1 MRIYVCVKH
10 VPDTAA
16 RITILGKNRI
26 DERVTFIMNPY
37 DENAIEEAARIKNDT
52 SDAEV
57 IAVTLGSQAAEAT
70 LQSALAMGA
79 DRGILIKTEDH
90 PDSMVTAAALKAAIE
105 SDGQPGLIL
114 TGKESIDSEGFQ
126 TMYRL
131 AAGFSIPAASNVVSF
146 SLESDSA
153 VVECEMEGGSRE
165 VIEMSLPCVIGAGKS
180 LNKPNYPTLPDI
192 MKARKK
198 EIKHVDLKDLG
209 FGKPTGRVEALGIK
223 PAVEDRQPKE
233 ITGTP
238 DEVAVKIVAPGC
250 GYDTEIRLFDLT
262 VFGFYQNSDFLHG
275 LNTILL
281 TNNL

>member
-1 MRIYVCVKH
+1 MQIYVCVKH

-37 DENAIEEAARIKNDT
+37 DENAIEAAARIKRET
-52 SDAEV
+52 GDAEI

-79 DRGILIKTEDH
+79 DRGILIKTEDP

-105 SDGQPGLIL
+105 SDGKPGLVL

-131 AAGFSIPAASNVVSF
+131 AAGFVISAASNVVSF
-146 SLESDSA
+146 SLGPA
-153 VVECEMEGGSRE
+153 GVVVECEMEGGSRE

-180 LNKPNYPTLPDI
+180 LNKPTYPTLPAI

-198 EIKHVDLKDLG
+198 EIKQIDMKDLG
-209 FGKPTGRVEALGIK
+209 FERPAGRVEILDLK
-223 PAVEDRQPKE
+223 PAVEKRQPAE
-233 ITGTP
+233 IAGTP
-238 DEVAVKIVAPGC
+238 DEVAVEIV
-250 GYDTEIRLFDLT
+250 R
-262 VFGFYQNSDFLHG
+262 
-275 LNTILL
+275 ILKEEARVVPA
-281 TNNL
+281 

>member
-1 MRIYVCVKH
+1 MKIYVCVKH

-146 SLESDSA
+146 SLESDS
-153 VVECEMEGGSRE
+153 
-165 VIEMSLPCVIGAGKS
+165 GKLS
-180 LNKPNYPTLPDI
+180 KC
-192 MKARKK
+192 RC
-198 EIKHVDLKDLG
+198 
-209 FGKPTGRVEALGIK
+209 
-223 PAVEDRQPKE
+223 PA
-233 ITGTP
+233 
-238 DEVAVKIVAPGC
+238 
-250 GYDTEIRLFDLT
+250 
-262 VFGFYQNSDFLHG
+262 
-275 LNTILL
+275 
-281 TNNL
+281 

>member
-16 RITILGKNRI
+16 RITILGDNRI

-37 DENAIEEAARIKNDT
+37 DENAIEEAARIKNQT

-79 DRGILIKTEDH
+79 DRGIFIKTEDH

-105 SDGQPGLIL
+105 SDGQPGLIF
-114 TGKESIDSEGFQ
+114 TGKESIDSEGLQ

-131 AAGFSIPAASNVVSF
+131 AAGFNIPAASNVVSF

-198 EIKHVDLKDLG
+198 EIKQVDLKDLG
-209 FGKPTGRVEALGIK
+209 FEKPTGRVEALELK

-238 DEVAVKIVAPGC
+238 DEVAV
-250 GYDTEIRLFDLT
+250 DL
-262 VFGFYQNSDFLHG
+262 VR
-275 LNTILL
+275 ILKEEVRVVPA
-281 TNNL
+281 

>member
-1 MRIYVCVKH
+1 MQIYVCVKH

-37 DENAIEEAARIKNDT
+37 DENAVEEATGIKRDVG
-52 SDAEV
+52 SAEV

-79 DRGILIKTEDH
+79 DRGILIKTQD
-90 PDSMVTAAALKAAIE
+90 PTDSMTTAAALKAAIE
-105 SDGQPGLIL
+105 SDGQPALVF

-165 VIEMSLPCVIGAGKS
+165 VLEMSLPCVIGAGKS

-209 FGKPTGRVEALGIK
+209 LEKPAGRVEAIELK

-238 DEVAVKIVAPGC
+238 DEVAGILVRILKEEARV
-250 GYDTEIRLFDLT
+250 
-262 VFGFYQNSDFLHG
+262 LHA
-275 LNTILL
+275 
-281 TNNL
+281 

>member
-1 MRIYVCVKH
+1 MKIYVCVKH

-16 RITILGKNRI
+16 RITILGKSRI

-37 DENAIEEAARIKNDT
+37 DENAIEEAARIKNET

-105 SDGQPGLIL
+105 SDGQPGLIF

-165 VIEMSLPCVIGAGKS
+165 VIEM
-180 LNKPNYPTLPDI
+180 
-192 MKARKK
+192 
-198 EIKHVDLKDLG
+198 
-209 FGKPTGRVEALGIK
+209 
-223 PAVEDRQPKE
+223 
-233 ITGTP
+233 
-238 DEVAVKIVAPGC
+238 
-250 GYDTEIRLFDLT
+250 
-262 VFGFYQNSDFLHG
+262 
-275 LNTILL
+275 
-281 TNNL
+281 

>member
-1 MRIYVCVKH
+1 MKIYVCVKH

-16 RITILGKNRI
+16 RITILGKSRI

-37 DENAIEEAARIKNDT
+37 DENAIEEAARIKNET

-105 SDGQPGLIL
+105 SDGQPGLIF

-198 EIKHVDLKDLG
+198 EIKQVDLKDLG
-209 FGKPTGRVEALGIK
+209 FGKPTGRVEALELK

-238 DEVAVKIVAPGC
+238 DEVAVKVVRILKEEARV
-250 GYDTEIRLFDLT
+250 
-262 VFGFYQNSDFLHG
+262 LHD
-275 LNTILL
+275 
-281 TNNL
+281 

>member
-1 MRIYVCVKH
+1 MKIYVCVKH

-16 RITILGKNRI
+16 RITILGENRI

-37 DENAIEEAARIKNDT
+37 DENAIEEAARIKNET

-79 DRGILIKTEDH
+79 DRGILIKTEDP

-105 SDGQPGLIL
+105 SDGQPGLIF

-198 EIKHVDLKDLG
+198 EMKQVDLKDLG
-209 FGKPTGRVEALGIK
+209 FGKPTGRVEALELK

-238 DEVAVKIVAPGC
+238 DEVAVKIVRILKEEA
-250 GYDTEIRLFDLT
+250 R
-262 VFGFYQNSDFLHG
+262 VLHD
-275 LNTILL
+275 
-281 TNNL
+281 

>member
-1 MRIYVCVKH
+1 MRIYVCIKH

-16 RITILGKNRI
+16 RITILGENRI

-37 DENAIEEAARIKNDT
+37 DENAIEEAARIKNET
-52 SDAEV
+52 GDAEV

-105 SDGQPGLIL
+105 SDGQPGLIF

-146 SLESDSA
+146 SLEADSA

-180 LNKPNYPTLPDI
+180 LNKPNYPTLPAI

-198 EIKHVDLKDLG
+198 EIKQVEMKDLG
-209 FGKPTGRVEALGIK
+209 FGKPAGRVEALELK
-223 PAVEDRQPKE
+223 PAVEDRQPQE
-233 ITGTP
+233 VTGTP
-238 DEVAVKIVAPGC
+238 DEVAVKLVRILKEETRV
-250 GYDTEIRLFDLT
+250 
-262 VFGFYQNSDFLHG
+262 LHD
-275 LNTILL
+275 
-281 TNNL
+281 